1 MELESIRQSL
11 KAYCAKHDIDSLDLK
26 SVMFDMD
33 GVLFDSMP
41 YHAKSWHKAM
51 EDYGLNLPEA
61 EAFLHEGRTGAGT
74 INIVMQRQL
83 GRSPEKSECEK
94 IYQRKSEY
102 FNQFPTPIRMPGAF
116 EVVAKVKSVGLV
128 PIVVT
133 GSGQLSLLDRL
144 ERNFP
149 GLFKSEWMVSAK
161 DVKMGKPSPE
171 PYLMGL
177 KHAKTLLSPIAETLF
192 PYNSMVVENAPL
204 GIEAGSAVGCFVI
217 AVNTGPLNDDVLLDA
232 GADILFHS
240 MTELGENILTLISE
254 SRKQCF

>member
-1 MELESIRQSL
+1 METEKIKQALIT
-11 KAYCAKHDIDSLDLK
+11 YCAKNNIEKLDLK

-51 EDYGLNLPEA
+51 ADFGLDLPED
-61 EAFLHEGRTGAGT
+61 EAFLHEGRTGSGT
-74 INIVMQRQL
+74 INIVMQRQI

-102 FNQFPTPIRMPGAF
+102 FNQFPTPVRMPGAF
-116 EVVAKVKSVGLV
+116 EVVENVKSAGLT

-161 DVKMGKPSPE
+161 DVKMGKPNPE

-177 KHAKTLLSPIAETLF
+177 KHARTLLSADVESLY
-192 PYNSMVVENAPL
+192 PYNSLVVENAPL
-204 GIEAGSAVGCFVI
+204 GVKAGSSAGCFVI
-217 AVNTGPLNDDVLLDA
+217 AVNTGPLKDDVLIDA

-240 MTELGENILTLISE
+240 MTELSENILTLICE
-254 SRKQCF
+254 SRK